1 MVFFLITL
9 GFGFFFLGFS
19 FYARLLE
26 GLFDVDASNP
36 TPAVQKSD
44 GVDSVPAKWPVLFGH
59 HFASIA
65 GAAPI
70 IGPVLAVS
78 LWGWVPVYW
87 WVVLGSVFVGGLHDF
102 GSLMLSLRFA
112 GKTVAEVAEG
122 IISSRARQVF
132 AMFLWFALVLV
143 VAVFASVSAKTFVE
157 GPEIVL
163 PSFGLI
169 LVAVLVGFLMNKKG
183 MSLLPVTFIG
193 LGSFIL
199 LIILGQFLPVQMV
212 GRDALAIWVI
222 LLLLYALVASV
233 APVHYLLQPRDYL
246 SSYLLF
252 FGLVIGYIGLF
263 LSHPT
268 IRLPETTMKAP
279 FDFWPMLFIVVACGA
294 VSGFHSLI
302 ASGTTARQI
311 SNEGHG
317 RYVVYLAMLAE
328 GALALLAVFAVIV
341 GFSSMD
347 EFLKVLKS
355 GGPIEAFSVGFGQL
369 TRVVLGDWGK
379 SFAVIM
385 LNAFVLTTLDTAT
398 RIGRYITEEI
408 TGIKNRWI
416 TSLIVVVPAAVL
428 ALTGKWKAVWPL
440 FGAANQLIA
449 AMVLLLIASFLAYR
463 KKKAGFVL
471 IISIFSYITIMSALM
486 KKSIEFFDKG
496 ETLLLTIGIVLLFL
510 SLYMVVELFKKRA
523 SSGGQL

>member
-1 MVFFLITL
+1 MVFFLIVL
-9 GFGFFFLGFS
+9 AFGFFFLGFS

-26 GLFDVDASNP
+26 RLFDMDVSNP
-36 TPAVQKSD
+36 TPATQKSD
-44 GVDSVPAKWPVLFGH
+44 GVDSVPARWPVLFGH

-87 WVVLGSVFVGGLHDF
+87 WVVIGSVFVGGLHDF
-102 GSLMLSLRFA
+102 GSLMLSLRF
-112 GKTVAEVAEG
+112 GGRTIAEVAEG
-122 IISSRARQVF
+122 VISARARRVF
-132 AMFLWFALVLV
+132 AIFLWFALVLV
-143 VAVFASVSAKTFVE
+143 VAVFASVSAKTFIE

-163 PSFGLI
+163 PSLGLI
-169 LVAVLVGFLMNKKG
+169 LVAVLVGFLMNKRQ
-183 MSLLPVTFIG
+183 MALLPVTFVG
-193 LGSFIL
+193 LGFFVL
-199 LIILGQFLPVQMV
+199 LIVMGQFLPVRFV
-212 GRDALAIWVI
+212 GDDPLALWVI
-222 LLLLYALVASV
+222 ILLLYALIASV
-233 APVHYLLQPRDYL
+233 VPVHYLLQPRDYL

-252 FGLVIGYIGLF
+252 FGLIIGYIGLF
-263 LSHPT
+263 SSHPV
-268 IRLPETTMKAP
+268 IKLPETTMEAP
-279 FDFWPMLFIVVACGA
+279 LDFWPMLFIVVACGA

-311 SNEGHG
+311 SNEGHA

-328 GALALLAVFAVIV
+328 GALALLAVFAIIV

-347 EFLKVLKS
+347 EFVSVLKS

-369 TRVVLGDWGK
+369 TRTVLGDWGK

-408 TGIKNRWI
+408 TGIRNRWI

-428 ALTGKWKAVWPL
+428 ALSGKWRAVWPL

-463 KKKAGFVL
+463 KKKAGFVFL
-471 IISIFSYITIMSALM
+471 ISVFSYVTILAALT

-496 ETLLLTIGIVLLFL
+496 ENLLLTIGIVLLFL
-510 SLYMVVELFKKRA
+510 SLFMILELFKRRG
-523 SSGGQL
+523 SRGGL